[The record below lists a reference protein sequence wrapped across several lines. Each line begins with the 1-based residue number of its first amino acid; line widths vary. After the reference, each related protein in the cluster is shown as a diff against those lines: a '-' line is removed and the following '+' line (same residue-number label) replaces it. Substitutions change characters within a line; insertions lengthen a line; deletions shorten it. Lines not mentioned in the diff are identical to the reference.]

1 MDSASPS
8 QLSLIIL
15 ECQIVPLGVDY
26 INQGEGENISPGCR
40 RAGSGQQQPLRS
52 PLQKGH
58 KMTISVAQ
66 RIEQAVAK
74 GWGLGLGGSS
84 QTMRQIVFVVG
95 RLGGGRGRAIIS
107 CFVKIIVTGAVSLDK
122 GQGRV

>member
-1 MDSASPS
+1 MFNFAFTVEFAGFLFSLLFPRFKFMIHFLRWKLLPPS

-26 INQGEGENISPGCR
+26 INQGEGENISPGC
-40 RAGSGQQQPLRS
+40 SPLRS

-66 RIEQAVAK
+66 RIEQAVAE
-74 GWGLGLGGSS
+74 G
-84 QTMRQIVFVVG
+84 
-95 RLGGGRGRAIIS
+95 
-107 CFVKIIVTGAVSLDK
+107 
-122 GQGRV
+122 